1 MTVGTDESL
10 TLINGSL
17 IHADGLELRPTSSI
31 SFQNTQLS
39 KQVNTVN
46 SQTIS
51 STSLVFVFSN
61 ITPAYSGSIQV
72 NYTTSELGSLTADSL
87 SISVFTAS
95 QWNKVNNSTVNVVSR
110 QVSAVL
116 SSLPL
121 KEITLQQSSTIV
133 SLTTSISLSSSSVS
147 SSSGSGSGSTPSS
160 SVSTATSTSSS
171 TNESDEATDADND
184 GYSSAIEIICG
195 TDPDDPNS
203 VPLDSDND
211 GEPNCIDEDD
221 DNDTY
226 TDILEIE
233 CGFNPLDSAD
243 FPSDFDGDTLVD
255 CIDEDDDND
264 GYLDIEDAF
273 PYNAFEWND
282 TDEDGIG
289 NNADT
294 DDDNDCFSDNI
305 ELDENTNPLDTLDYP
320 LDQDQDCIPDSQ
332 DPDKNNNGY
341 PDTELVLPEIFSP
354 NGDGINDRLE
364 ILNLEYFP
372 QNIVYIFSRSGFELV
387 RIRNYNNSWSGMYKG
402 QNVPEGSYLLV
413 VDKEGDG
420 TIDYNQWIYLTR

>member
-1 MTVGTDESL
+1 MTVGTDEAL
-10 TLINGSL
+10 TLTNGGL
-17 IHADGLELRPTSSI
+17 LYADGLELRPTSSI

-39 KQVNTVN
+39 KQANTVN

-51 STSLVFVFSN
+51 ATSLVFVFSN
-61 ITPAYSGSIQV
+61 ITPVYSGSIQV

-95 QWNKVNNSTVNVVSR
+95 QWNKVGNSTVDVVSR

-121 KEITLQQSSTIV
+121 KEITLQQSSTLV
-133 SLTTSISLSSSSVS
+133 SPTTPASSSSS
-147 SSSGSGSGSTPSS
+147 PLSSSGSGSVSTPNT
-160 SVSTATSTSSS
+160 SVSTATSTSP
-171 TNESDEATDADND
+171 TTDESDETADADND
-184 GYSSAIEIICG
+184 GYPSAIEIICG

-203 VPLDSDND
+203 IPLDFDND
-211 GEPNCIDEDD
+211 GEPDCIDEDD

-233 CGFNPLDSAD
+233 CGFNPLDSTN
-243 FPSDFDGDTLVD
+243 FPPDFDGDTLVD

-264 GYLDIEDAF
+264 GYLDTEDAF
-273 PYNAFEWND
+273 PYNTFEWID

-289 NNADT
+289 NNTDT
-294 DDDNDCFSDNI
+294 DDDNDCFSDSI
-305 ELDENTNPLDTLDYP
+305 ELEENTNPLDSLDYP

-354 NGDGINDRLE
+354 NGDGINDRLV

-372 QNIVYIFSRSGFELV
+372 QNIVYIFSRSGLELV
-387 RIRNYNNSWSGMYKG
+387 RIKNYNNSWTGTYKG